1 MKSMLSLT
9 FVLLVGGLMPIQGS
23 INAQMGQILGHPLRG
38 TLMNF
43 ATGGF
48 VLVALLVL
56 WAGFPEVDDLFKAP
70 WYLYTGGIMG
80 VVFVTTMLTFI
91 PELGALRVLAAVVVG
106 QLIVSA
112 IIDNYGWLTVPVH
125 SLSASRVLGMGFLIA
140 GLYFINR

>member
-91 PELGALRVLAAVVVG
+91 PEL
-106 QLIVSA
+106 IV
-112 IIDNYGWLTVPVH
+112 
-125 SLSASRVLGMGFLIA
+125 
-140 GLYFINR
+140 